1 MTATPALDTLSPVQ
15 LRTLAALRRSAE
27 PIVFEED
34 FVAELRHDAETG
46 LSELGERLG
55 AAPPGRDGRDLYVNK
70 HGVAGVLGCEAH
82 HLAPDRFEWTPARAR
97 GQVSHRAIQL
107 LVHWRGEPTPI
118 DLVDDA
124 LARLADTETGLGDW
138 VAALSP
144 GEEADLRGQAV
155 ERVTKFVECFP
166 PLDKR
171 SNPMT
176 EARAQWPVAG
186 PIQLTAKVDLIV
198 GRPEGRESR
207 KVIIDL
213 KSGRLTHQ
221 HREDLRFYALVET
234 LCRNVPPRRLVSF
247 SLDSAVADVEEVTE
261 GLLRSSLR
269 RTLDAI
275 ERMVELRAE
284 DRPARRTPGPSCRWC
299 PLADGCDPGRRHLEE
314 LAGRDG

>member
-1 MTATPALDTLSPVQ
+1 MTTHPGLDALSPVQ
-15 LRTLAALRRSAE
+15 LRTLAALRRAE
-27 PIVFEED
+27 EPVVFDED
-34 FVAELRHDAETG
+34 FVAELRHDALDG
-46 LSELGERLG
+46 LTDLGKRLG
-55 AAPPGRDGRDLYVNK
+55 AAPEVTDLWVNK
-70 HGVAGVLGCEAH
+70 HAVAGVLGCEAQ
-82 HLAPDRFEWTPARAR
+82 HLAPDPFTWTAARAR
-97 GQVSHRAIQL
+97 GQVAHRAIQL
-107 LVHWRGEPTPI
+107 LVHWRGDPTPI

-124 LARLADTETGLGDW
+124 LARLAESERGLGEWIAGLAPAD
-138 VAALSP
+138 
-144 GEEADLRGQAV
+144 EADLRGQAV

-234 LCRNVPPRRLVSF
+234 LCRDVPPRRLVSF

-284 DRPARRTPGPSCRWC
+284 DREPRRSPGVSCRWC
-299 PLADGCDPGRRHLEE
+299 PLVTDCEPGGRHLEE
-314 LAGRDG
+314 LAARDG